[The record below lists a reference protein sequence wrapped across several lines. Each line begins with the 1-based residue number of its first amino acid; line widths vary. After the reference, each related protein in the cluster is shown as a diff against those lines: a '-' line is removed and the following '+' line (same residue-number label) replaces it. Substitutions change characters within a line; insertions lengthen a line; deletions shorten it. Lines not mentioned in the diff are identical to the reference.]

1 MYNRGSEIRI
11 GERSLVDLVKLGE
24 MEYDVIFGMN
34 WLSSCHTQVDYH
46 EKRTTFR
53 MNGTPEF
60 IYEGNQHRQNIPI
73 ISAIKATNL
82 LRQGYQGYLGGV
94 MDDKIIELEI
104 EDVVVIRE
112 YPDIFFENLPRLLLD
127 RKLEFSIKLLSRTAH
142 ISKAS

>member
-1 MYNRGSEIRI
+1 MIQAPYISNAFAYKLNKNSEPLKFQLVISTPLDAEVISNMYNRGSEIRI

-82 LRQGYQGYLGGV
+82 LR
-94 MDDKIIELEI
+94 
-104 EDVVVIRE
+104 
-112 YPDIFFENLPRLLLD
+112 
-127 RKLEFSIKLLSRTAH
+127 
-142 ISKAS
+142 